1 MRFADKFEVKSN
13 KKTGGT
19 HMDKQAM
26 VDRAARILM
35 ALPDDKTSFI
45 CGFIGKVA
53 RKLSART
60 GVNYD
65 TGEKKE
71 KG

>member
-1 MRFADKFEVKSN
+1 
-13 KKTGGT
+13 
-19 HMDKQAM
+19 MDKQAM
-26 VDRAARILM
+26 VDRAARILI
-35 ALPDDKTSFI
+35 ALPDDKTAFI
-45 CGFIGKVA
+45 CGFIVKVA
-53 RKLSART
+53 RKLGART

>member
-1 MRFADKFEVKSN
+1 
-13 KKTGGT
+13 
-19 HMDKQAM
+19 MDKQAM

-35 ALPDDKTSFI
+35 ALPDDNTVFI
-45 CGFIGKVA
+45 CDFIRKVA
-53 RKLSART
+53 RKLGART

-71 KG
+71 EG

>member
-1 MRFADKFEVKSN
+1 MSEQDR
-13 KKTGGT
+13 KK
-19 HMDKQAM
+19 M

-53 RKLSART
+53 RKLGART

-65 TGEKKE
+65 TVALG
-71 KG
+71 KGDCM